1 MERGRNLGREKLSRQ
16 EIFLRAAPAREDV
29 RAFHGPFILMEENK
43 QNFWTILVVILI
55 IAVFG
60 GVVLWSSNSA
70 TTNDVAQKD
79 ESLNLIQEDEK
90 PMNITS
96 SDNKKYTQAPVL
108 ALKDGATYEAILNT
122 SEGTIRIALNA
133 EETPVTVNNFV
144 FLAQEGFYDGT
155 RSHRV
160 IKDFMVQFG
169 DPLTKDVSMRARWG
183 TGDPGYRFADEK
195 FTGEYERGTV
205 AMANSGPNT
214 NGSQFFIMHKT
225 TALPKN
231 YVIFGSVTDEASLT
245 VLDAIANSPVT
256 RGSSGENSSP
266 TKDIVVEN
274 IEIVVTE

>member
-1 MERGRNLGREKLSRQ
+1 MYAHFTGHSL
-16 EIFLRAAPAREDV
+16 
-29 RAFHGPFILMEENK
+29 LMDENK

-55 IAVFG
+55 IAVVG
-60 GVVLWSSNSA
+60 GVVLWSSRK
-70 TTNDVAQKD
+70 Q
-79 ESLNLIQEDEK
+79 SLNLIQEEEK

-96 SDNKKYTQAPVL
+96 SDNKKYTQAPMM

-122 SEGTIRIALNA
+122 SEGAIRITLNA
-133 EETPVTVNNFV
+133 KETPSTVNNFV

-169 DPLTKDVSMRARWG
+169 DPLTKDVSMKARWG

-214 NGSQFFIMHKT
+214 NGSQFFIMHKA

-231 YVIFGSVTDEASLT
+231 YVIFGSVKDETSLA
-245 VLDAIANSPVT
+245 VLDIIATTPVT

-274 IEIVVTE
+274 IEIIVTE

>member
-1 MERGRNLGREKLSRQ
+1 
-16 EIFLRAAPAREDV
+16 
-29 RAFHGPFILMEENK
+29 MEEN
-43 QNFWTILVVILI
+43 NSWSWTILIVILI
-55 IAVFG
+55 IAVLG
-60 GVVLWSSNSA
+60 GIVLWSSSK
-70 TTNDVAQKD
+70 TSTSKVAQND

-96 SDNKKYTQAPVL
+96 SDNKKYTKAPEM
-108 ALKDGATYEAILNT
+108 ALKEGATYEAVLNT
-122 SEGTIRIALNA
+122 SEGAIKIALNA

-144 FLAQEGFYDGT
+144 FLAQEGFYDGN

-169 DPLTKDVSMRARWG
+169 DPLTKDVSMKARWG
-183 TGDPGYRFADEK
+183 TGDPGYRFADEV
-195 FTGEYERGTV
+195 FSGEYEKGTV

-214 NGSQFFIMHKT
+214 NGSQFFIVHKT

-266 TKDIVVEN
+266 TKDIIVEK